1 MEAIY
6 QVQRQFRLDRGL
18 NRISVKRNP
27 HYQPHGT
34 KSYVH
39 LLNRFGFKPTKP
51 GPYFQDRQIQR
62 RGLAHPRFHAAVGG
76 RVYQTKILRKKVGT
90 DGTLDAGG
98 TRIGE
103 VTAEDVPF
111 DSMYLCEVSIGTPPQ
126 KFNLNFDTG
135 SADLWVFS
143 TELSKRIQK
152 GHNVFN
158 PLSSSS
164 FNELTDKTWKTSY
177 GDGSS
182 ASRDCGSD
190 DITIGGLTIKNQT
203 LKLASQLDQQLA
215 QGKGDGLLGFAF
227 SQINTVKTN

>member
-1 MEAIY
+1 M
-6 QVQRQFRLDRGL
+6 
-18 NRISVKRNP
+18 
-27 HYQPHGT
+27 
-34 KSYVH
+34 
-39 LLNRFGFKPTKP
+39 
-51 GPYFQDRQIQR
+51 
-62 RGLAHPRFHAAVGG
+62 
-76 RVYQTKILRKKVGT
+76 
-90 DGTLDAGG
+90 
-98 TRIGE
+98 
-103 VTAEDVPF
+103 
-111 DSMYLCEVSIGTPPQ
+111 
-126 KFNLNFDTG
+126 
-135 SADLWVFS
+135 
-143 TELSKRIQK
+143 SKRIQK

-203 LKLASQLDQQLA
+203 VKLASQLDQQLA

>member
-51 GPYFQDRQIQR
+51 GPYFQDRQIQQ

-76 RVYQTKILRKKVGT
+76 RVYQTKILRKKLGT